1 MRDKIFLTYVVTD
14 VLPGL
19 RRTSNHLC
27 LEVQSRGCQNTHSQ
41 TCCARSTIDAMSLER
56 SAFPSLTRST
66 LLYTNYRIAA
76 VGNAVMVFITF
87 LISVPAMIMPMTRGW
102 LKFHGYTVVVCALF
116 TWVIGLDIWFDTLT
130 TRKNLSIVWNEQ
142 PAPTQS
148 LLQQGVRPTVLHLA

>member
-1 MRDKIFLTYVVTD
+1 
-14 VLPGL
+14 
-19 RRTSNHLC
+19 
-27 LEVQSRGCQNTHSQ
+27 
-41 TCCARSTIDAMSLER
+41 MSLER

-102 LKFHGYTVVVCALF
+102 LKFHGYTVVICALF
-116 TWVIGLDIWFDTLT
+116 TLVIGLDIWFDTLK

-148 LLQQGVRPTVLHLA
+148 LLQQEVRPTVLDLA